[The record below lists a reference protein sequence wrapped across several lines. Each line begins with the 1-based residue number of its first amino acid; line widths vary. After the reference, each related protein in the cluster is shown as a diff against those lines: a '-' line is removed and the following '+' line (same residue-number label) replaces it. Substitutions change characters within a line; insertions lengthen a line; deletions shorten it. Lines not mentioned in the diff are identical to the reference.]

1 MNRWFIV
8 LLAAAALTTAGCQ
21 KQESS
26 TTEVEAETPA
36 ADAEGM
42 TIAAPDPDAAAPAQT
57 PEQMP
62 PAADGAASPTAAAT
76 PAAAA
81 VGAEV
86 TLPGGTKYI
95 DTEVGT
101 GAEAVRGSAVT
112 VHYTGTLTDGTKFD
126 SSLDSGQPF
135 ELTIGTTPVIQG
147 WTEGLI
153 GMKVGGNRSLTI
165 PPDQG
170 YGAEGAGPIPPNA
183 TLLFNI
189 ELLDVK

>member
-8 LLAAAALTTAGCQ
+8 LLAVAALTTAGCNQ

-26 TTEVEAETPA
+26 TTEVVTETPA
-36 ADAEGM
+36 VDTEGEASVASDTDAVSADQALPVAADAG
-42 TIAAPDPDAAAPAQT
+42 T
-57 PEQMP
+57 
-62 PAADGAASPTAAAT
+62 SPTTGASAAAT
-76 PAAAA
+76 Q
-81 VGAEV
+81 GAEV

-101 GAEAVRGSAVT
+101 GQEAVRGSTVS

-135 ELTIGTTPVIQG
+135 EVTIGTTPVIKG
-147 WTEGLI
+147 WTEGLV
-153 GMKVGGNRSLTI
+153 GMKVGGHRSLTI

-170 YGAEGAGPIPPNA
+170 YGEGGAGPIPPNA
-183 TLLFNI
+183 TLLFDI
-189 ELLDVK
+189 ELLEVK